1 MLSVADKA
9 SIALGLLEFLRGYP
23 LSDEE
28 PFSAWLKRTKQTD
41 RAIRHFWEPVIVG
54 TLNDTFDR
62 CSTRYAGQVFHESFM
77 KSAEG
82 GRLGIP
88 AQPLSEFYTAVA
100 QLAEKQ
106 GTSLHLRTSIDRIE
120 SMPDGAWTATASDGS
135 IYRAGSL
142 VLALPFEQTARLVGT
157 LPEESI
163 QRQRILPAMDHFT
176 HSPITT
182 IHLWFDRV
190 ITELDHAALL
200 DTRIQWMFNKSRIRR
215 FEESAVAQPGQY
227 LELVISASFAELHRT
242 REEIV
247 SAAVEEL
254 AVPVFFH
261 PDDVAGGERLDDF
274 YLGRLIGN
282 PHEATLSLAR
292 IILGGVLEQ
301 FPGLKLCFPMGGG
314 SIAYLLGRIRHG
326 WEVRPEAK
334 VQAPKSPDEYLRQ
347 CYFDTVLHSQEA
359 FDFLVSV
366 VPPEQL
372 VMGSDYPWD
381 MGLEHPREAIE
392 DSAAITAEQKR
403 GVLSGNIERLLGN
416 GTADSSST
424 DGAAVQRSQAL

>member
-1 MLSVADKA
+1 VSAQYGAAVDVHAHYVPREMVRVDHRFAVKADAVWGEALYFDDAYLGPMPARLTELSLLLEDMAATGVSQRLCCTASWMTFYGADAGLGRAVARA
-9 SIALGLLEFLRGYP
+9 NNEQLAAAVAAHPGRLLGLAATP
-23 LSDEE
+23 LQDV
-28 PFSAWLKRTKQTD
+28 D
-41 RAIRHFWEPVIVG
+41 
-54 TLNDTFDR
+54 
-62 CSTRYAGQVFHESFM
+62 
-77 KSAEG
+77 
-82 GRLGIP
+82 
-88 AQPLSEFYTAVA
+88 
-100 QLAEKQ
+100 
-106 GTSLHLRTSIDRIE
+106 
-120 SMPDGAWTATASDGS
+120 
-135 IYRAGSL
+135 
-142 VLALPFEQTARLVGT
+142 
-157 LPEESI
+157 
-163 QRQRILPAMDHFT
+163 
-176 HSPITT
+176 
-182 IHLWFDRV
+182 
-190 ITELDHAALL
+190 
-200 DTRIQWMFNKSRIRR
+200 
-215 FEESAVAQPGQY
+215 SAVA
-227 LELVISASFAELHRT
+227 ELVHAVERLGLSGVAVGTSVNGDYYDHPRFRPFF
-242 REEIV
+242 
-247 SAAVEEL
+247 AAVEEL

-372 VMGSDYPWD
+372 VMGSDYSWD
-381 MGLEHPREAIE
+381 MGLEYPRQAIE
-392 DSAAITAEQKR
+392 ASAAITAEQKR

-416 GTADSSST
+416 GTADNFST
-424 DGAAVQRSQAL
+424 DGTAVQRSQAL